1 MNRIALFGTSA
12 DPPTLGHRALL
23 QGLLAHFPL
32 VATWASNNPMKPH
45 QAPLEVRIAL
55 LEALVEAI
63 ANPRLELVQELSSP
77 WAIDTL
83 ERARHR
89 WPQATPV
96 FVVGSD
102 LVPQMP
108 SWRQA
113 APLLKG
119 LEVAVAPRQGW
130 PLAASDLERL
140 RALGAQVEVLELPV
154 PATASSRVRGEAGQ
168 PPDPA
173 QVPEELWP
181 LLRRHGLY
189 GLPSP
194 SPSPSPSP

>member
-1 MNRIALFGTSA
+1 
-12 DPPTLGHRALL
+12 
-23 QGLLAHFPL
+23 
-32 VATWASNNPMKPH
+32 
-45 QAPLEVRIAL
+45 
-55 LEALVEAI
+55 
-63 ANPRLELVQELSSP
+63 
-77 WAIDTL
+77 
-83 ERARHR
+83 
-89 WPQATPV
+89 V

-108 SWRQA
+108 SWREA
-113 APLLKG
+113 RRLLAG

-130 PLAASDLERL
+130 TLEESDLERL
-140 RALGAQVEVLELPV
+140 RALGAQVEVLALPV

-189 GLPSP
+189 GLPSTPAP
-194 SPSPSPSP
+194 S

>member
-1 MNRIALFGTSA
+1 MSRIALLGTSA

-23 QGLLAHFPL
+23 EGLLAHFTR
-32 VATWASNNPMKPH
+32 VATWASDNPMKPR

-55 LEALVEAI
+55 LAALVEAI
-63 ANPRLELVQELSSP
+63 ADPRLELVQELSSP

-83 ERARHR
+83 ERARQR
-89 WPQATPV
+89 WPGARPV

-108 SWRQA
+108 SWREA
-113 APLLKG
+113 ARLLAG
-119 LEVAVAPRQGW
+119 LELAVAPRQGW
-130 PLAASDLERL
+130 TLEGSDLERL
-140 RALGAQVEVLELPV
+140 RALGARVEVLELPV

-173 QVPEELWP
+173 QVPKELWP

-194 SPSPSPSP
+194 PAPS

>member
-1 MNRIALFGTSA
+1 VSRIALFGTSA

-23 QGLLAHFPL
+23 EGLLAHFPQ
-32 VATWASNNPMKPH
+32 VATWASDNPMKPR

-55 LEALVEAI
+55 LEALVAAI
-63 ANPRLELVQELSSP
+63 ANPRLALVQELSSP

-83 ERARHR
+83 ERARQR
-89 WPQATPV
+89 WPGARPV

-108 SWRQA
+108 SWREA
-113 APLLKG
+113 SRLLAG
-119 LEVAVAPRQGW
+119 LELTVAPRQGW
-130 PLAASDLERL
+130 ALEESDLERL
-140 RALGAQVEVLELPV
+140 RALGAQVEVLALPV

-189 GLPSP
+189 GLPSTP
-194 SPSPSPSP
+194 ASS

>member
-1 MNRIALFGTSA
+1 MSRIALFGTSA

-23 QGLLAHFPL
+23 EGLLAHFPQ
-32 VATWASNNPMKPH
+32 VATWASDNPMKPR
-45 QAPLEVRIAL
+45 QAPLEMRIAL

-63 ANPRLELVQELSSP
+63 ANPRLALVQELSSP

-83 ERARHR
+83 ERARQR
-89 WPQATPV
+89 WPGARPV

-108 SWRQA
+108 SWREA
-113 APLLKG
+113 SRLLAG
-119 LEVAVAPRQGW
+119 LELAVAPRQGW
-130 PLAASDLERL
+130 PLEESDLERL
-140 RALGAQVEVLELPV
+140 RALGAQVEMLALPV

-189 GLPSP
+189 GLPSTPAP
-194 SPSPSPSP
+194 S

>member
-1 MNRIALFGTSA
+1 VSRIALFGTSA

-23 QGLLAHFPL
+23 QGLLAHFPK
-32 VATWASNNPMKPH
+32 VATWASDNPMKPR

-63 ANPRLELVQELSSP
+63 GDPRLELVQELSSP
-77 WAIDTL
+77 WAIATL
-83 ERARHR
+83 ERARQR
-89 WPQATPV
+89 WPGATPV

-108 SWRQA
+108 SWREA
-113 APLLKG
+113 RRLLAG

-130 PLAASDLERL
+130 TLEESDLERL
-140 RALGAQVEVLELPV
+140 RALGAQVEVLALPV

-189 GLPSP
+189 GLPSTPAP
-194 SPSPSPSP
+194 S

>member
-1 MNRIALFGTSA
+1 MSRIALFGTSA

-23 QGLLAHFPL
+23 EGLLAHFPQ
-32 VATWASNNPMKPH
+32 VATWASDNPMKPR

-55 LEALVEAI
+55 LEALVAAI
-63 ANPRLELVQELSSP
+63 ANPRLALVQELSSP

-83 ERARHR
+83 ERARQR
-89 WPQATPV
+89 WPGARPV

-108 SWRQA
+108 SWREA
-113 APLLKG
+113 SRLLAG
-119 LEVAVAPRQGW
+119 LELAVAPRQGW
-130 PLAASDLERL
+130 ALEESDLERL
-140 RALGAQVEVLELPV
+140 RALGAQVEVLALPV

-189 GLPSP
+189 GLPSTP
-194 SPSPSPSP
+194 ASS

>member
-1 MNRIALFGTSA
+1 VSRIALFGTSA
-12 DPPTLGHRALL
+12 DPPTTGHQALL
-23 QGLLAHFPL
+23 VGLLERFPR
-32 VATWASNNPMKPH
+32 VATWASDNPMKSH
-45 QAPLEVRIAL
+45 QAPLEMRIAL
-55 LEALVEAI
+55 LTALVEAI
-63 ANPRLELVQELSSP
+63 GNPRLELVQELSSP

-83 ERARHR
+83 KRARQR
-89 WPQATPV
+89 WPGTIPV

-108 SWRQA
+108 SWREA
-113 APLLKG
+113 ATLLAG
-119 LEVAVAPRQGW
+119 LELLVVPRQGC
-130 PLAASDLERL
+130 PLAPADQERL
-140 RALGAQVEVLELPV
+140 QAMGARVEVLQLPV

-189 GLPSP
+189 GLPSTP
-194 SPSPSPSP
+194 TTS

>member
-1 MNRIALFGTSA
+1 MSRIALFGTSA

-23 QGLLAHFPL
+23 EGLLAHFPR
-32 VATWASNNPMKPH
+32 VATWASDNPMKPR

-55 LEALVEAI
+55 LAALVEAI
-63 ANPRLELVQELSSP
+63 ADPRLELVQELSSP

-83 ERARHR
+83 ERARQR
-89 WPQATPV
+89 WPGARPV

-108 SWRQA
+108 SWREA
-113 APLLKG
+113 ARLLAG
-119 LEVAVAPRQGW
+119 LELAVAPRQGW
-130 PLAASDLERL
+130 TLQESDLERL
-140 RALGAQVEVLELPV
+140 RALGARVEVLELPV
-154 PATASSRVRGEAGQ
+154 PATASSWVRGEAGQ

-173 QVPEELWP
+173 QVPKELWP

-189 GLPSP
+189 GLPSTPAP
-194 SPSPSPSP
+194 S

>member
-1 MNRIALFGTSA
+1 VSRIALFGTSA

-23 QGLLAHFPL
+23 QGLLAHFPQ
-32 VATWASNNPMKPH
+32 VATWASDNPMKPQ

-83 ERARHR
+83 ERARSR

-108 SWRQA
+108 GWRQA
-113 APLLKG
+113 APLLAG

-130 PLAASDLERL
+130 ILEESDLERL
-140 RALGAQVEVLELPV
+140 RALGARVELLELPV
-154 PATASSRVRGEAGQ
+154 PATASSRVRGAAGQ
-168 PPDPA
+168 PPDPAQVLA

-189 GLPSP
+189 GLPSI
-194 SPSPSPSP
+194 SP

>member
-1 MNRIALFGTSA
+1 MSRIALFGTSA

-23 QGLLAHFPL
+23 EGLLAHFPQ
-32 VATWASNNPMKPH
+32 VATWASDNPMKPR

-55 LEALVEAI
+55 LEALVAAI

-77 WAIDTL
+77 WAVDTL
-83 ERARHR
+83 ERARQR
-89 WPQATPV
+89 WPEARPV

-108 SWRQA
+108 SWREA
-113 APLLKG
+113 SRLLTG
-119 LEVAVAPRQGW
+119 LELAVAPRQGW
-130 PLAASDLERL
+130 TLEESDLERL
-140 RALGAQVEVLELPV
+140 RALGAQVEMLALPV

-189 GLPSP
+189 GLPSTPAP
-194 SPSPSPSP
+194 S